1 MADQRGSLRGF
12 KNTPTQSQAGLPRS
26 AARLMRF
33 LWNALEMVALAPHG
47 ASECHDIYNCKA
59 NSLT

>member
-12 KNTPTQSQAGLPRS
+12 KNTPTHRLGLPRS

-59 NSLT
+59 KSLT